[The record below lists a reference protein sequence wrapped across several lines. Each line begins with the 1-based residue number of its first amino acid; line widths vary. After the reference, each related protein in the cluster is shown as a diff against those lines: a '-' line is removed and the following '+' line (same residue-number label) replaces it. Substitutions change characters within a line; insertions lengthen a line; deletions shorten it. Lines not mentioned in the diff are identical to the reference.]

1 MFKDFLFLIVFSVL
15 FFALALFGI
24 DAEVA
29 RQDRA
34 ESGVA
39 SGCLFSFNCDR

>member
-1 MFKDFLFLIVFSVL
+1 MFKNILFPILFSVL

-24 DAEVA
+24 DAEIA